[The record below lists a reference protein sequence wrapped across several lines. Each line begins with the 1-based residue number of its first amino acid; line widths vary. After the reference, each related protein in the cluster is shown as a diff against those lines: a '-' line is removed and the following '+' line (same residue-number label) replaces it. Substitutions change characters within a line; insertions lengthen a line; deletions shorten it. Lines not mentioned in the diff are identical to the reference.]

1 MTTPIMVQYKT
12 IKDQHADCILL
23 FRLGDFYELFQEDA
37 KVASVAL
44 DLVLTCRGKGSSE
57 EIPMC
62 GFPVHASETYIA
74 RLIKKGFR
82 VAICEQIESSE
93 KENKAPKSA
102 KKLLNREVV
111 RIITPGT
118 LTEDSLLEARH
129 HNFLMALYPHDET
142 VGIASIDISTGA
154 FFIESH
160 GLSSLSAVLGR
171 LQPQEILVPDS
182 FLEHLEESS
191 YWNDWKRKIHPLPVA
206 RFDGGEARLT
216 SFYQMATLK
225 GLGNFS
231 ACELAAAGGVLDYV
245 LLTQKRSALALSRPR
260 KLDRT
265 NFLEMD
271 AFTRRNLEL
280 LQTFSGEKSGALL
293 TSLNWTVT
301 SMGARLFFLRLT
313 HPLRQVAPL
322 LERLDSVAFFVH
334 QKEKRTI
341 LREILK
347 TLPDLERALSRILMG
362 RWSPLDLGILRT
374 TLKRLPALCALF
386 SADDPLP
393 SEFFGMLFSVPQSLA
408 DRLESALN
416 EELPAFLKDGNVI
429 AKGHCPLLDA
439 ARSFR
444 DQGETLIQA
453 LQVKYAQET
462 HLSSLKIRR
471 NAIIGY
477 YIEVSPSIASKVPFH
492 FILRQSL
499 VSGARYT
506 TAELMEL
513 EQNLLSASDEVLQKE
528 KHLVESLIQ
537 EIIAHTEPL
546 RGIVQTLSLLDVS
559 SALAE
564 LAVQSQYI
572 RPVLDDSKTFRITG
586 GRHPVVER
594 LQSVPFV
601 KNNCILHE
609 EETCWLLTGPNMA
622 GKSTFLR
629 QNALIALMAHMGSF
643 VPASSAHIGIVD
655 RIFSRVGA
663 SDDLARGY
671 STFMVEMI
679 ETASILNQAT
689 DKSLVI
695 LDEVGRGTA
704 TYDGLSLAWA
714 CIEHL
719 LEPLQCRTLFATHYH
734 ELAALSGLKG
744 LAFYTLKVKE
754 WEKNIV
760 FLHEI
765 VPGVA
770 DRSYGLHVARLAGI
784 PESVLHRAET
794 ILKSLEAPGK
804 KAQ

>member
-1 MTTPIMVQYKT
+1 
-12 IKDQHADCILL
+12 
-23 FRLGDFYELFQEDA
+23 
-37 KVASVAL
+37 
-44 DLVLTCRGKGSSE
+44 
-57 EIPMC
+57 
-62 GFPVHASETYIA
+62 
-74 RLIKKGFR
+74 
-82 VAICEQIESSE
+82 
-93 KENKAPKSA
+93 
-102 KKLLNREVV
+102 
-111 RIITPGT
+111 
-118 LTEDSLLEARH
+118 
-129 HNFLMALYPHDET
+129 
-142 VGIASIDISTGA
+142 
-154 FFIESH
+154 
-160 GLSSLSAVLGR
+160 
-171 LQPQEILVPDS
+171 
-182 FLEHLEESS
+182 
-191 YWNDWKRKIHPLPVA
+191 
-206 RFDGGEARLT
+206 
-216 SFYQMATLK
+216 
-225 GLGNFS
+225 
-231 ACELAAAGGVLDYV
+231 
-245 LLTQKRSALALSRPR
+245 
-260 KLDRT
+260 
-265 NFLEMD
+265 
-271 AFTRRNLEL
+271 
-280 LQTFSGEKSGALL
+280 
-293 TSLNWTVT
+293 
-301 SMGARLFFLRLT
+301 
-313 HPLRQVAPL
+313 
-322 LERLDSVAFFVH
+322 
-334 QKEKRTI
+334 
-341 LREILK
+341 
-347 TLPDLERALSRILMG
+347 
-362 RWSPLDLGILRT
+362 
-374 TLKRLPALCALF
+374 
-386 SADDPLP
+386 
-393 SEFFGMLFSVPQSLA
+393 
-408 DRLESALN
+408 
-416 EELPAFLKDGNVI
+416 
-429 AKGHCPLLDA
+429 
-439 ARSFR
+439 
-444 DQGETLIQA
+444 
-453 LQVKYAQET
+453 
-462 HLSSLKIRR
+462 
-471 NAIIGY
+471 
-477 YIEVSPSIASKVPFH
+477 
-492 FILRQSL
+492 
-499 VSGARYT
+499 
-506 TAELMEL
+506 MEL